1 MAENA
6 PVMRQRV
13 KDLIKQ
19 GDQQFANRT
28 PMLSLWQTIAE
39 NFHAMRADFTRQ
51 RYMSEEFASYMMTG
65 RPAMAHRDLT
75 NALPAMLRPRGEQ
88 WFKQRTGSKR
98 INDAVDCR
106 QWLDWA
112 SETQYRAMYARRAML
127 VRGTKELDGD
137 YSAFGNGVMTC
148 EPNKLRDGLLY
159 RCWHLKDVVWSE
171 DAELQIDRVNRNW
184 DPEAHVLCGMFEK
197 TVDQKVMTAGKDEPF
212 KKIHA
217 RHIVIDADDYDMPR
231 AQRKDR
237 KWISCYVDMENE
249 TLLEERSIRVNPYI
263 IPRWATV
270 SGSPIAYSPATVYAL
285 PDGRM
290 LQQITLTILEAGQ
303 KVVDPPMVAVGE
315 AINGAVNTG
324 AGMVTWADADYDE
337 RMGEVLRPI
346 TLKPEGLAFGAQRE
360 ERIEKMIDNA
370 FFLNQIR
377 MPTVTKE
384 MTADETE
391 RVYEEYMRQALPLLE
406 PIEEEYSGLLCE
418 TSFEQLRELGTFG
431 SVYDMPQQLRGADL
445 KWEFDSP
452 LQAAKDK
459 LKVGK
464 FQQALQIVI
473 GAMQV
478 NPDAGDNFDL
488 DKGVRDGLM
497 AADGADWII
506 DEKVVAK
513 TRQDKA
519 QQAQAAQTAAMV
531 AHGADAAT
539 RVAGAVSSGQDAM
552 QKLQGAGFSPVG
564 GAPGAT

>member
-1 MAENA
+1 MADAA

-13 KDLIKQ
+13 RDLLKQ
-19 GDQQFANRT
+19 GDGMFSTRT
-28 PMLSLWQTIAE
+28 PILSLWQTIAE
-39 NFHAMRADFTRQ
+39 NFHVMRADFTPQ
-51 RYMSEEFASYMMTG
+51 RYMSEEFGSYLMTG
-65 RPAMAHRDLT
+65 RPAMAHRDLQ
-75 NALPAMLRPRGEQ
+75 NSLPAMLRPRGEQ

-98 INDAVDCR
+98 INDKVDCR

-112 SETQYRAMYARRAML
+112 SETQYRAMYARQAKF
-127 VRGTKELDGD
+127 VRSTKECDGD
-137 YSAFGNGVMTC
+137 YSAFGNGVLTC
-148 EPNKLRDGLLY
+148 EPNQVRDGLLI
-159 RCWHLKDVVWSE
+159 RCWHLRDTVWAE
-171 DAELQIDRVNRNW
+171 NAELEIDRVNRNW
-184 DPEAHVLCGMFEK
+184 NPEAHVLGGLFEK
-197 TVDQKVMTAGKDEPF
+197 MLHQSVSTAVKEEPF
-212 KKIHA
+212 KKISC
-217 RHIVIDADDYDMPR
+217 RHLIIAASDYDMPR
-231 AQRKDR
+231 AQTKDR
-237 KWISCYVDMENE
+237 KWVSIYVDRENE
-249 TLLEERSIRVNPYI
+249 TILEEKSVRVNPYI

-270 SGSPIAYSPATVYAL
+270 SGSPIAYSPAAVYGL
-285 PDGRM
+285 PDARM

-303 KVVDPPMVAVGE
+303 KVVDPPMIAVGE
-315 AINGAVNTG
+315 AINGGVNTA
-324 AGMVTWADADYDE
+324 AGMVTWTDADYDE

-406 PIEEEYSGLLCE
+406 PIEEEYSGGICE
-418 TSFEQLRELGTFG
+418 TAFEQLRDMGAFG
-431 SVYDMPQQLRGADL
+431 SVYDMPQELRGADI

-497 AADGADWII
+497 AADGADWIV
-506 DEKVVAK
+506 DEKQRDTV
-513 TRQDKA
+513 RQNKA
-519 QQAQAAQTAAMV
+519 QQAAAAAAAAQV
-531 AHGADAAT
+531 AQGADAAT

-552 QKLQGAGFSPVG
+552 QKMQGAGFSGVG
-564 GAPGAT
+564 